1 MFTIDKSPL
10 FRLLICGSP
19 GDGYNISQISSSY
32 PNSPTAEYYS
42 NDGMAESEI
51 HEQHGEGGHQLHLR
65 LQTDPHHHHFSSR
78 PAGNTALIGPAA
90 TLGRHPGRFGGTGK
104 SPFRVVVP
112 SSNPTATPPVCSTPQ
127 QNSLPLLDSLDTRE
141 RTMPEFSTFGGN
153 NGYSVHQN
161 LPKPRNEAIEPSG
174 HLV

>member
-1 MFTIDKSPL
+1 MNCL
-10 FRLLICGSP
+10 FQFAR
-19 GDGYNISQISSSY
+19 
-32 PNSPTAEYYS
+32 
-42 NDGMAESEI
+42 
-51 HEQHGEGGHQLHLR
+51 R
-65 LQTDPHHHHFSSR
+65 LQGRCEGSSVLDLLQVRTVHHHHFSQR

-141 RTMPEFSTFGGN
+141 RTMPEFSTFGN